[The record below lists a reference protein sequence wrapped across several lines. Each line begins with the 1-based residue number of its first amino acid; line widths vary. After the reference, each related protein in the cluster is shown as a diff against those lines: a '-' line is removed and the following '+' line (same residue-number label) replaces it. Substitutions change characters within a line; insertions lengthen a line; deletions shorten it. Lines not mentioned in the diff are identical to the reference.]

1 MVKLS
6 IVIPTY
12 NRGGK
17 IKTTL
22 DSLKNQTFADFEVI
36 VVNDGSTDDTREV
49 LEDFRKE
56 YSYPIQLIH
65 QENLGR
71 SGARNS
77 GFAAATAPVVV
88 SFDDDMRL
96 EPQCLEEHH
105 KHHQAL
111 PGTIL
116 VGEVKEDPSLAET
129 DIQKFLAHVRV
140 GWLKVL
146 HEAEMPLTR
155 ESIYITSANFSISKV
170 DFDRI
175 GGFDPQLRA
184 VVDYDLAMRATVL
197 GIPIYYNKNAF
208 AWHDDFISCRPYIHR
223 RRQGTE
229 NEKLLMQVKPD
240 LVAQF
245 HRYREDS
252 PKGMKLVVYSLLGH
266 KVFVDSIDRY
276 NFFQYVLPKGVRY
289 KLYAA
294 IITSLSKYFPDREI

>member
-1 MVKLS
+1 MKKLS

-22 DSLKNQTFADFEVI
+22 DSLKAQTFTDFEVI
-36 VVNDGSTDDTREV
+36 IVNDGSTDNTREV
-49 LEDFRKE
+49 LDNLSLQ
-56 YSYPIQLIH
+56 YAYAIQVIH

-77 GFAAATAPVVV
+77 GFAAATAPIVV

-96 EPQCLEEHH
+96 EPQCLEEHY

-111 PGTIL
+111 PGSIQ
-116 VGEVKEDPSLAET
+116 VGEVKEDPNLAET
-129 DIQKFLAHVRV
+129 DIQRFLAHVRV

-146 HEAEMPLTR
+146 HEAEMPMRR
-155 ESIYITSANFSISKV
+155 ENTYITSANFSISKL

-175 GGFDPQLRA
+175 GGFDPRLRA
-184 VVDYDLAMRATVL
+184 IVDYDLAMRATVL

-208 AWHDDFISCRPYIHR
+208 AWHDDFISCRPYILR

-229 NEKLLMQVKPD
+229 NEKLLMSLKPE
-240 LVAQF
+240 LVSMF
-245 HRYREDS
+245 HRYKEDS
-252 PKGMKLVVYSLLGH
+252 PAGIKLFIYSLLGN
-266 KVFVDSIDRY
+266 KLLVDSIDKY
-276 NFFQYVLPKGVRY
+276 NFFQWLLPEKIRY

-294 IITSLSKYFPDREI
+294 IITSLAKYFPERPI